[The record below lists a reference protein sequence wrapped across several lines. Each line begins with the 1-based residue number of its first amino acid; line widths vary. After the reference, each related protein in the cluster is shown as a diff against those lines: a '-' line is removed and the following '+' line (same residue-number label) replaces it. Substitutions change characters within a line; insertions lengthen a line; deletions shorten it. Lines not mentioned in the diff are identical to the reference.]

1 MPHGMLTEAVQR
13 WSVMGWCQKF
23 ACLLVAELLLT
34 PELKHGRLLL
44 LQSGASYMEAFLT
57 VLKNVTKDETVQYVL
72 AMVEELLTGIPG
84 GHVACTAGF

>member
-1 MPHGMLTEAVQR
+1 
-13 WSVMGWCQKF
+13 MGWCQKF

-34 PELKHGRLLL
+34 PELKHSRLLL